1 MITWKTANRW
11 GWFLTVGTIL
21 TTLSLV
27 PIFVEDSS
35 LSWLEWFGSGAVL
48 PMLLFHQRSD
58 AGLIAAG
65 IIGFVVNT
73 FFVAAVI
80 QLGLS
85 WVQYRRRRSVANTQ
99 PPAV

>member
-21 TTLSLV
+21 TTLSLL
-27 PIFVEDSS
+27 PIFVEDPSF
-35 LSWLEWFGSGAVL
+35 SWIGWFGSVAVL
-48 PMLLFHQRSD
+48 PMLLFHPTSD
-58 AGLIAAG
+58 AGFIVAG
-65 IIGFVVNT
+65 IIGFLVNT

-85 WVQYRRRRSVANTQ
+85 GVRHLRRRRVAHT
-99 PPAV
+99 